1 MGGVVIHRL
10 LLKNTKPILMIKPIL
25 FITLILIALWLTG
38 CWGYKAKQDKNNK
51 ANANVEPKYN
61 WGIAVNTPIGY
72 PIRFYA
78 GRVGGMSI
86 IDEIYTTTE
95 EPDWG
100 EAFSYENTSLETL
113 PKDIDMVWLS
123 YKEDCFYR
131 LKTAIDYEKIAKLF
145 KNGYKRRVPN
155 GEVRHTTYNTIV
167 AGLAPGGVVV
177 LWVGR
182 GYLKITEIGRYQADK
197 IELREPEGLD
207 NHQRLIFSK
216 KDREEVLNSNT
227 IIPEDFREANKNK
240 PIPFGLWDSYRDN
253 QYQWYPT
260 FEIPNGRI
268 GDVDYQYWNGEADT
282 FFFTDFI
289 ALEEQKEV
297 FAPKELYHNIRK
309 LPLFKEIRFT
319 YKAEDGI
326 KYGMKIEFDW
336 EDILATYKKVF
347 GEHPE
352 EVKAH
357 LDIRI
362 NRINSYLTVRL
373 VGDNGKEAF
382 IEPKLID
389 IGEAD
394 QKYAPP
400 FDN

>member
-10 LLKNTKPILMIKPIL
+10 LLKNTKPIFMIKTIL
-25 FITLILIALWLTG
+25 FITLILLALWLMG
-38 CWGYKAKQDKNNK
+38 CWGYKAKQNK
-51 ANANVEPKYN
+51 ANANVESEYE
-61 WGIAVNTPIGY
+61 WGVAVNTPIGY

-78 GRVGGMSI
+78 AMVGSTPI
-86 IDEIYTTTE
+86 VRELYSKTR

-100 EAFSYENTSLETL
+100 NAAGYESTSMDKL
-113 PKDIDMVWLS
+113 PKSVDMVWLS

-131 LKTAIDYEKIAKLF
+131 LKTAIDYEKVEKLF
-145 KNGYKRRVPN
+145 REGFNQRVPN
-155 GEVRHTTYNTIV
+155 GEVRHKTYDTIV
-167 AGLAPGGVVV
+167 VGIAPGGVVV
-177 LWVGR
+177 LWVGY
-182 GYLKITEIGRYQADK
+182 GYLPLTEIGRYQAEK
-197 IELREPEGLD
+197 IALREPEGLD
-207 NHQRLIFSK
+207 NHQKLIFDK
-216 KDREEVLNSNT
+216 EYAKRLLTNNT

-260 FEIPNGRI
+260 FEIPNGKM
-268 GDVDYQYWNGEADT
+268 GDVHYQYWNGEGSF

-289 ALEEQKEV
+289 TLEEHKDV
-297 FAPKELYHNIRK
+297 FAPKELYHDIRK
-309 LPLFKEIRFT
+309 LPLYKEISFT

-326 KYGMKIEFDW
+326 KYGVGLQFDW

-357 LDIRI
+357 LDIRM

-389 IGEAD
+389 IGEAN

>member
-1 MGGVVIHRL
+1 
-10 LLKNTKPILMIKPIL
+10 MIKTIL

-38 CWGYKAKQDKNNK
+38 CWGYKAKQNK
-51 ANANVEPKYN
+51 ANANTNVDPKYE
-61 WGIAVNTPIGY
+61 WGVAVNTPIGY

-260 FEIPNGRI
+260 FEIPNGKI

-326 KYGMKIEFDW
+326 KYGVGLQFDW
-336 EDILATYKKVF
+336 EDILEAYKKVF

-357 LDIRI
+357 LDIRLNAANTETSI
-362 NRINSYLTVRL
+362 CL

-389 IGEAD
+389 IGEAN

>member
-1 MGGVVIHRL
+1 
-10 LLKNTKPILMIKPIL
+10 MIKTIII
-25 FITLILIALWLTG
+25 ITLILLALWLTG
-38 CWGYKAKQDKNNK
+38 CWGYKAKQNK
-51 ANANVEPKYN
+51 ANANAQPEYE
-61 WGIAVNTPIGY
+61 WGIAVNAPIGY

-86 IDEIYTTTE
+86 TGELYSETR

-100 EAFSYENTSLETL
+100 EAFSYESHSMEEL
-113 PKDIDMVWLS
+113 PQNVDMVWLS

-131 LKTAIDYEKIAKLF
+131 LKTAIDYEKIVKLF
-145 KNGYKRRVPN
+145 REGFNQRVPN
-155 GEVRHTTYNTIV
+155 GEVRHKTYDTIV
-167 AGLAPGGVVV
+167 VGIAPGGVVV
-177 LWVGR
+177 LWVGS
-182 GYLKITEIGRYQADK
+182 GYFPLTEIGRYQAEK

-207 NHQRLIFSK
+207 NHQRLIFDK
-216 KDREEVLNSNT
+216 EYAKRLLTNNT

-282 FFFTDFI
+282 FFFTDFV
-289 ALEEQKEV
+289 ALEEQKDV
-297 FAPKELYHNIRK
+297 FAPKELYHDIRK

-326 KYGMKIEFDW
+326 KYGVGLQFDW
-336 EDILATYKKVF
+336 EDILKAYKKVF

-362 NRINSYLTVRL
+362 NRDNTYLAVRL

-389 IGEAD
+389 IGEAN

>member
-1 MGGVVIHRL
+1 
-10 LLKNTKPILMIKPIL
+10 MIKTIII
-25 FITLILIALWLTG
+25 ITFILIALWLTG
-38 CWGYKAKQDKNNK
+38 CWGYKAKQNKAK
-51 ANANVEPKYN
+51 ANANAQPEYE
-61 WGIAVNTPIGY
+61 WGVAVNTPIGY

-78 GRVGGMSI
+78 AMVGGTPISG
-86 IDEIYTTTE
+86 ELYSE
-95 EPDWG
+95 LREPDWG
-100 EAFSYENTSLETL
+100 EAFSYESHSMDKL
-113 PKDIDMVWLS
+113 PKSVDMVWLS

-131 LKTAIDYEKIAKLF
+131 LKTGVDYEKVAKLF

-167 AGLAPGGVVV
+167 VGIAPGGVVV
-177 LWVGR
+177 LWAGR

-197 IELREPEGLD
+197 IALKEPEGLD
-207 NHQRLIFSK
+207 NHQRLIFDK
-216 KDREEVLNSNT
+216 EYAKRLLTNNT

-240 PIPFGLWDSYRDN
+240 PIPFGLWDSYRDH

-289 ALEEQKEV
+289 ALEGQKDV
-297 FAPKELYHNIRK
+297 FAPQELYHNIRK

-326 KYGMKIEFDW
+326 KYGVGLQFDW
-336 EDILATYKKVF
+336 EDILKAYKKVF

-357 LDIRI
+357 LDIRLNAANTETSI
-362 NRINSYLTVRL
+362 RL

-382 IEPKLID
+382 VEGIKNIEF
-389 IGEAD
+389 GRAD
-394 QKYAPP
+394 QEYAPP

>member
-1 MGGVVIHRL
+1 
-10 LLKNTKPILMIKPIL
+10 MIKTIL
-25 FITLILIALWLTG
+25 FITLILLALWLTG

-51 ANANVEPKYN
+51 ANAQPEYE
-61 WGIAVNTPIGY
+61 WGVAVNTPIGY

-78 GRVGGMSI
+78 ARVGSTPIISELYSI
-86 IDEIYTTTE
+86 TE

-100 EAFSYENTSLETL
+100 NAFGYESTSMDKL
-113 PKDIDMVWLS
+113 PKSVDMVWLS
-123 YKEDCFYR
+123 LKEDCFYR
-131 LKTAIDYEKIAKLF
+131 LKTAIDYEKVAKLF
-145 KNGYKRRVPN
+145 KEGFDERFSNGKMN
-155 GEVRHTTYNTIV
+155 HTTYNTVVVGI
-167 AGLAPGGVVV
+167 APGGVVV
-177 LWVGR
+177 LWVGK
-182 GYLKITEIGRYQADK
+182 GYFPIKEIGRYQAEK
-197 IELREPEGLD
+197 IALREPEGLD
-207 NHQRLIFSK
+207 NHQKLIFDK
-216 KDREEVLNSNT
+216 EYAKRLLTNNT

-240 PIPFGLWDSYRDN
+240 PIPFGLWDSYRDH

-289 ALEEQKEV
+289 ALEGQKDV
-297 FAPKELYHNIRK
+297 FALKELYHNIRK
-309 LPLFKEIRFT
+309 LPLFKEIRFN

-326 KYGMKIEFDW
+326 KYGVLVQFEW
-336 EDILATYKKVF
+336 EDTLEAYKKVF
-347 GEHPE
+347 GKHSD

-362 NRINSYLTVRL
+362 NRDNTYLAVRL

-382 IEPKLID
+382 IDPKSIR
-389 IGEAD
+389 IRKAN

-400 FDN
+400 FE

>member
-1 MGGVVIHRL
+1 
-10 LLKNTKPILMIKPIL
+10 MIKTIII
-25 FITLILIALWLTG
+25 ITLILLALWLTG
-38 CWGYKAKQDKNNK
+38 CWGYKAKQNKDK
-51 ANANVEPKYN
+51 ANVEPEYK
-61 WGIAVNTPIGY
+61 WGIAVNVPIGY

-78 GRVGGMSI
+78 ARVGSTPIVRELYSI
-86 IDEIYTTTE
+86 TE

-100 EAFSYENTSLETL
+100 CAAGYESCSMEEL
-113 PKDIDMVWLS
+113 PQNVDMVWLS

-145 KNGYKRRVPN
+145 REGFDERVPN
-155 GEVRHTTYNTIV
+155 GEVRHKTYDTIV
-167 AGLAPGGVVV
+167 VGIAPGGVVV
-177 LWVGR
+177 LWVGY
-182 GYLKITEIGRYQADK
+182 GYLPLTEIGRYQAEK

-207 NHQRLIFSK
+207 NHQRLIFDK
-216 KDREEVLNSNT
+216 EYAKRLLTNNT

-260 FEIPNGRI
+260 FEIPNGKI

-289 ALEEQKEV
+289 ALEGQKDV
-297 FAPKELYHNIRK
+297 FAPKELYHDIRK
-309 LPLFKEIRFT
+309 LPLYKEISFT

-326 KYGMKIEFDW
+326 KYGVGLQFDW

-362 NRINSYLTVRL
+362 NHDNTYLTVRL

-389 IGEAD
+389 IGEAN

>member
-1 MGGVVIHRL
+1 M
-10 LLKNTKPILMIKPIL
+10 
-25 FITLILIALWLTG
+25 LI
-38 CWGYKAKQDKNNK
+38 
-51 ANANVEPKYN
+51 NAQPKYE
-61 WGIAVNTPIGY
+61 WGVAVNTPIGY

-78 GRVGGMSI
+78 AMVGGTPISG
-86 IDEIYTTTE
+86 ELYSE
-95 EPDWG
+95 LREPDWG
-100 EAFSYENTSLETL
+100 EAFSYESHSMDKL
-113 PKDIDMVWLS
+113 PKSVDMVWLS

-145 KNGYKRRVPN
+145 KNGYKVRVPN

-167 AGLAPGGVVV
+167 VGIAPGVVVV
-177 LWVGR
+177 LWAGR

-197 IELREPEGLD
+197 IVLKEPEGLD
-207 NHQRLIFSK
+207 NHQRLIFDK
-216 KDREEVLNSNT
+216 EYAKRLLTNNT

-240 PIPFGLWDSYRDN
+240 PIPFGLWDSYRDH

-289 ALEEQKEV
+289 TLEEYKDV
-297 FAPKELYHNIRK
+297 FVPKELYRDIRK
-309 LPLFKEIRFT
+309 LPLFKEIRFN

-326 KYGMKIEFDW
+326 KYGVLVQFEW
-336 EDILATYKKVF
+336 EDTLEAYKKVF
-347 GEHPE
+347 GERPD

-357 LDIRI
+357 LDIRM

-389 IGEAD
+389 IGEAN

>member
-1 MGGVVIHRL
+1 MKKILLFL
-10 LLKNTKPILMIKPIL
+10 LL
-25 FITLILIALWLTG
+25 TLQLAS
-38 CWGYKAKQDKNNK
+38 CQNHNSNNK
-51 ANANVEPKYN
+51 NMNEPQYD
-61 WGIAVNTPIGY
+61 WGVAVNVPIGY

-78 GRVGGMSI
+78 AMVGGTPISR
-86 IDEIYTTTE
+86 EFYTKKE
-95 EPDWG
+95 KPDWG
-100 EAFSYENTSLETL
+100 NAYGYESHSMGYL
-113 PKDIDMVWLS
+113 PASVDMVWLS

-145 KNGYKRRVPN
+145 REGYEERLPN
-155 GEVRHTTYNTIV
+155 GEVKHTTYNTVVVGI
-167 AGLAPGGVVV
+167 APGGVVV
-177 LWVGR
+177 LWVGNA
-182 GYLKITEIGRYQADK
+182 YFKITEIGRYQAEK
-197 IELREPEGLD
+197 IDLKEPPGLD
-207 NHQRLIFSK
+207 SHQRLIFSK
-216 KDREEVLNSNT
+216 EDREETLNSDLA
-227 IIPEDFREANKNK
+227 IPKAVREANKNK
-240 PIPFGLWDSYRDN
+240 PIPFGLWDSYRDH

-289 ALEEQKEV
+289 TLEEHKDV

-309 LPLFKEIRFT
+309 LPLYKEIRFT

-326 KYGMKIEFDW
+326 KYGVGLQFDW

-362 NRINSYLTVRL
+362 NRENTYLTVRL

-382 IEPKLID
+382 IEPKLIR
-389 IGEAD
+389 IREAN
-394 QKYAPP
+394 QKYATP
-400 FDN
+400 FE

>member
-1 MGGVVIHRL
+1 
-10 LLKNTKPILMIKPIL
+10 MIKTIII
-25 FITLILIALWLTG
+25 ITFILIALWLTG

-131 LKTAIDYEKIAKLF
+131 LKTAIDYEKVAKLF
-145 KNGYKRRVPN
+145 REGFDERVPN
-155 GEVRHTTYNTIV
+155 GEVRHKTYDTIV
-167 AGLAPGGVVV
+167 VGIAPGGVVV
-177 LWVGR
+177 LWVGY
-182 GYLKITEIGRYQADK
+182 GYLPLTEIGRYQADK

-207 NHQRLIFSK
+207 NHQKLIFSK

-240 PIPFGLWDSYRDN
+240 PIPFGLWDSYRDT

-260 FEIPNGRI
+260 FEVPEGKM
-268 GDVDYQYWNGEADT
+268 GDVGYRYWNGEAGT
-282 FFFTDFI
+282 TLYTDFNSYMGKQDI
-289 ALEEQKEV
+289 FYLEESIQK
-297 FAPKELYHNIRK
+297 R
-309 LPLFKEIRFT
+309 PLFKNLLFY
-319 YKAEDGI
+319 YKTQNGQKYLAELS
-326 KYGMKIEFDW
+326 FDW
-336 EDILATYKKVF
+336 EAVVAAYKKVF
-347 GEHPE
+347 GEDADK
-352 EVKAH
+352 VTAH

-362 NRINSYLTVRL
+362 NRENTYLTVRL

-389 IGEAD
+389 IGEAN
-394 QKYAPP
+394 QEYAPP

>member
-1 MGGVVIHRL
+1 MKKILLFL
-10 LLKNTKPILMIKPIL
+10 LL
-25 FITLILIALWLTG
+25 TLQLAS
-38 CWGYKAKQDKNNK
+38 CQNHNSNNK
-51 ANANVEPKYN
+51 NMNEPQYD
-61 WGIAVNTPIGY
+61 WGVAVNVPIGY

-78 GRVGGMSI
+78 AMVGGTPISR
-86 IDEIYTTTE
+86 EFYTKKE
-95 EPDWG
+95 KPDWG
-100 EAFSYENTSLETL
+100 NAYGYESHSMGYLPASL
-113 PKDIDMVWLS
+113 DMVWLS

-145 KNGYKRRVPN
+145 REGYEERLPN
-155 GEVRHTTYNTIV
+155 GEVKHTTYNTVVVGI
-167 AGLAPGGVVV
+167 APGGVVV
-177 LWVGR
+177 LWAGNA
-182 GYLKITEIGRYQADK
+182 YFKITEIGRYQAEK
-197 IELREPEGLD
+197 IDLKEPPGLD
-207 NHQRLIFSK
+207 SHQRLIFSK
-216 KDREEVLNSNT
+216 EDREETLNSDLA
-227 IIPEDFREANKNK
+227 IPKAVREANKNK
-240 PIPFGLWDSYRDN
+240 PIPFGLWDSYRDH

-289 ALEEQKEV
+289 TLEEHKDV

-309 LPLFKEIRFT
+309 LPLYKEIRFT

-326 KYGMKIEFDW
+326 KYGVGLQFDW

-362 NRINSYLTVRL
+362 NRENTYLTVRL

-382 IEPKLID
+382 IEPKLIR
-389 IGEAD
+389 IREAN
-394 QKYAPP
+394 QKYATP
-400 FDN
+400 FE

>member
-1 MGGVVIHRL
+1 
-10 LLKNTKPILMIKPIL
+10 MIKTII
-25 FITLILIALWLTG
+25 FITFILIALWLTG
-38 CWGYKAKQDKNNK
+38 CWGYKAKQEKNK
-51 ANANVEPKYN
+51 ANAEQEYD
-61 WGIAVNTPIGY
+61 WGVAVNVPIGY

-78 GRVGGMSI
+78 AMVGGTPISR
-86 IDEIYTTTE
+86 EFYTKKE

-100 EAFSYENTSLETL
+100 NAYGYESHSMGYL
-113 PKDIDMVWLS
+113 PASVDMVWLS

-145 KNGYKRRVPN
+145 REGYEERLPN
-155 GEVRHTTYNTIV
+155 GEVKHTTYNTVVVGI
-167 AGLAPGGVVV
+167 APGGVVV
-177 LWVGR
+177 LWAGNA
-182 GYLKITEIGRYQADK
+182 YFKITEIGRYQAEK
-197 IELREPEGLD
+197 IDLKEPPGLD
-207 NHQRLIFSK
+207 SHQRLIFSK
-216 KDREEVLNSNT
+216 EDREETLNSDLA
-227 IIPEDFREANKNK
+227 IPKAVREANKNK
-240 PIPFGLWDSYRDN
+240 PIPFGLWDSYRDT

-282 FFFTDFI
+282 FFFTDFV
-289 ALEEQKEV
+289 ALEGQKDV
-297 FAPKELYHNIRK
+297 FAPQELYHDIRK
-309 LPLFKEIRFT
+309 LPLYKEIRFT

-326 KYGMKIEFDW
+326 KYGVGLQFDW

-373 VGDNGKEAF
+373 VGDNGKEAS

-389 IGEAD
+389 IGEAN

-400 FDN
+400 FE

>member
-1 MGGVVIHRL
+1 
-10 LLKNTKPILMIKPIL
+10 MIKTIL
-25 FITLILIALWLTG
+25 FITFILLALWLTG
-38 CWGYKAKQDKNNK
+38 CWGYKAKQNK

-61 WGIAVNTPIGY
+61 WGVAVNTPIGY

-86 IDEIYTTTE
+86 IGELYSITE

-100 EAFSYENTSLETL
+100 NAFGYESTSMEEL
-113 PKDIDMVWLS
+113 PQNVDMVWLS

-145 KNGYKRRVPN
+145 REGFDERFSNGKMN
-155 GEVRHTTYNTIV
+155 HTTYNTVVVGI
-167 AGLAPGGVVV
+167 APGGVVV
-177 LWVGR
+177 LWVGS
-182 GYLKITEIGRYQADK
+182 GYFPIKEIGRYQAEK
-197 IELREPEGLD
+197 IALREPEGLD
-207 NHQRLIFSK
+207 NHQRLIFDK
-216 KDREEVLNSNT
+216 EYAKRLLTNNT

-240 PIPFGLWDSYRDN
+240 PIPFGLWDSYRDH

-282 FFFTDFI
+282 FFFTDFV
-289 ALEEQKEV
+289 ALEGQKDV
-297 FAPKELYHNIRK
+297 FAPQELYHNIRK
-309 LPLFKEIRFT
+309 LPLFKEIRFN

-326 KYGMKIEFDW
+326 KYGVLVQFEW
-336 EDILATYKKVF
+336 EDILAAYKKVF

-362 NRINSYLTVRL
+362 NRKNTYLTVRL

-382 IEPKLID
+382 IEPKLIR
-389 IGEAD
+389 IREAN
-394 QKYAPP
+394 QKYATP
-400 FDN
+400 FE

>member
-1 MGGVVIHRL
+1 
-10 LLKNTKPILMIKPIL
+10 MIKTIL
-25 FITLILIALWLTG
+25 FITLILLALWLMG
-38 CWGYKAKQDKNNK
+38 CWGYKAKQNK
-51 ANANVEPKYN
+51 ANANAQPEYE
-61 WGIAVNTPIGY
+61 WGVAVNTPIGY

-86 IDEIYTTTE
+86 IGELYSE
-95 EPDWG
+95 LREPDWG
-100 EAFSYENTSLETL
+100 CAAGYESHSMDEL
-113 PKDIDMVWLS
+113 PKSVDMVWLS
-123 YKEDCFYR
+123 LKEDCFYR
-131 LKTAIDYEKIAKLF
+131 LKTAIDYEKVAKLF
-145 KNGYKRRVPN
+145 REGFDERVPN
-155 GEVRHTTYNTIV
+155 GEVRHKTYDTIV
-167 AGLAPGGVVV
+167 VGIAPGGVVV
-177 LWVGR
+177 LWVGS
-182 GYLKITEIGRYQADK
+182 GYFPIKEIGRYQADK

-207 NHQRLIFSK
+207 NHQRLIFDK
-216 KDREEVLNSNT
+216 EYAKRLLTNNT
-227 IIPEDFREANKNK
+227 IIPEDFREANKDK
-240 PIPFGLWDSYRDN
+240 PIPFGLWDSYRDH

-260 FEIPNGRI
+260 FEIPNGKI

-289 ALEEQKEV
+289 TLEEHKDV

-326 KYGMKIEFDW
+326 KYGVGLQFDW

-357 LDIRI
+357 LDIQI
-362 NRINSYLTVRL
+362 NRTNDYLKVRL

>member
-1 MGGVVIHRL
+1 
-10 LLKNTKPILMIKPIL
+10 MIKPIL
-25 FITLILIALWLTG
+25 FITFILIALSLTG
-38 CWGYKAKQDKNNK
+38 CWGYKAKQNK
-51 ANANVEPKYN
+51 ANAQPEYE
-61 WGIAVNTPIGY
+61 WGVAVNTPIGY

-78 GRVGGMSI
+78 AMVGSTPISREFYSI
-86 IDEIYTTTE
+86 TE

-100 EAFSYENTSLETL
+100 CAFGYESHSMGEL
-113 PKDIDMVWLS
+113 PQRVDMVWLS

-145 KNGYKRRVPN
+145 REGFDERFSNGKMN
-155 GEVRHTTYNTIV
+155 HTTYDTVVVGI
-167 AGLAPGGVVV
+167 APGGVVV
-177 LWVGR
+177 LWVGK
-182 GYLKITEIGRYQADK
+182 GYFPIKEIGRYQADK
-197 IELREPEGLD
+197 IEIQVPKGLD
-207 NHQRLIFSK
+207 GHQMLIFDK
-216 KDREEVLNSNT
+216 EDREKVLASKT

-289 ALEEQKEV
+289 ALEGQKDV
-297 FAPKELYHNIRK
+297 FAPQELYHNIRK

-336 EDILATYKKVF
+336 EDILKAYKKVF

-357 LDIRI
+357 LDIRLNAANTETSI
-362 NRINSYLTVRL
+362 RL

-382 IEPKLID
+382 VEGIKNIEF
-389 IGEAD
+389 GRAD
-394 QKYAPP
+394 QEYAPP

>member
-1 MGGVVIHRL
+1 
-10 LLKNTKPILMIKPIL
+10 MIKTIL
-25 FITLILIALWLTG
+25 FITFILLALWLTG
-38 CWGYKAKQDKNNK
+38 CWGYKAKQEKNK
-51 ANANVEPKYN
+51 ANAEQEYD
-61 WGIAVNTPIGY
+61 WGVAVNVPIGY

-78 GRVGGMSI
+78 AMVGGTPISR
-86 IDEIYTTTE
+86 EFYTKKE

-100 EAFSYENTSLETL
+100 NAYGYESHSMGYL
-113 PKDIDMVWLS
+113 PASVDMVWLS

-145 KNGYKRRVPN
+145 REGYEERLPN
-155 GEVRHTTYNTIV
+155 GEVKHTTYNTVVVGI
-167 AGLAPGGVVV
+167 APGGVVV
-177 LWVGR
+177 LWAGNA
-182 GYLKITEIGRYQADK
+182 YFKITEIGRYQAEK
-197 IELREPEGLD
+197 IDLKEPPGLD
-207 NHQRLIFSK
+207 SHQRLIFSK
-216 KDREEVLNSNT
+216 EDREETLNSDLA
-227 IIPEDFREANKNK
+227 IPKAVREANKNK
-240 PIPFGLWDSYRDN
+240 PIPFGLWDSYRDT

-282 FFFTDFI
+282 FFFTDFV
-289 ALEEQKEV
+289 ALEGQKDV
-297 FAPKELYHNIRK
+297 FAPQELYHDIRK
-309 LPLFKEIRFT
+309 LPLYKEIRFT

-326 KYGMKIEFDW
+326 KYGVGLQFDW

-382 IEPKLID
+382 IEPKLIR
-389 IGEAD
+389 IREAN
-394 QKYAPP
+394 QKYATP
-400 FDN
+400 FE

>member
-1 MGGVVIHRL
+1 
-10 LLKNTKPILMIKPIL
+10 MIKTIL

-38 CWGYKAKQDKNNK
+38 CWGYKAKQNK
-51 ANANVEPKYN
+51 ANANAQPEYE
-61 WGIAVNTPIGY
+61 WGVAVNAPIGY

-78 GRVGGMSI
+78 AMIGSTPIVRELYSK
-86 IDEIYTTTE
+86 TR

-100 EAFSYENTSLETL
+100 NAAGYESTSMDKL
-113 PKDIDMVWLS
+113 PKSVDMVWLS

-131 LKTAIDYEKIAKLF
+131 LKTAIDYEKVEKLF
-145 KNGYKRRVPN
+145 REGFNQRVPN
-155 GEVRHTTYNTIV
+155 GEVRHKTYDTIV
-167 AGLAPGGVVV
+167 VGIAPGGVVV
-177 LWVGR
+177 LWVGY
-182 GYLKITEIGRYQADK
+182 GYLPLTEIGRYQADK
-197 IELREPEGLD
+197 IKLREAEGLD

-227 IIPEDFREANKNK
+227 IIPEDFREANKDK
-240 PIPFGLWDSYRDN
+240 PIPFGLWDSYRDH

-260 FEIPNGRI
+260 FEIPNGKM
-268 GDVDYQYWNGEADT
+268 GDVHYQYWNGEGSF

-289 ALEEQKEV
+289 TLEEHKDV
-297 FAPKELYHNIRK
+297 FAPKELYHDIRK
-309 LPLFKEIRFT
+309 LPLYKEIRFN

-326 KYGMKIEFDW
+326 KYGVGLQFDW
-336 EDILATYKKVF
+336 EDILKAYKKVF
-347 GEHPE
+347 GERPE

-362 NRINSYLTVRL
+362 NRDNTYLTVRL

-382 IEPKLID
+382 IEGIKNIEF
-389 IGEAD
+389 GRAN
-394 QKYAPP
+394 QKYATP

>member
-1 MGGVVIHRL
+1 
-10 LLKNTKPILMIKPIL
+10 MIKTIII
-25 FITLILIALWLTG
+25 ITFILIALWLTG
-38 CWGYKAKQDKNNK
+38 CWGYKAKQNK
-51 ANANVEPKYN
+51 ANANAQPEYK
-61 WGIAVNTPIGY
+61 WGVAVNTPIGY

-86 IDEIYTTTE
+86 IGELYSITE

-100 EAFSYENTSLETL
+100 CAMGYESRSMEEL
-113 PKDIDMVWLS
+113 PQNVDMVWLS

-145 KNGYKRRVPN
+145 REGFNQRVPN
-155 GEVRHTTYNTIV
+155 GEVRHKTYDTIV
-167 AGLAPGGVVV
+167 VGIAPGGVVV
-177 LWVGR
+177 LWVGY
-182 GYLKITEIGRYQADK
+182 GYLPLTEIGRYQADK
-197 IELREPEGLD
+197 IALREPEGLD

-289 ALEEQKEV
+289 ALEGQKDV
-297 FAPKELYHNIRK
+297 FAPQELYHDIRK

-362 NRINSYLTVRL
+362 NRDNDYLTVRL

-389 IGEAD
+389 IGEAN

>member
-1 MGGVVIHRL
+1 
-10 LLKNTKPILMIKPIL
+10 MIKTTIFIL
-25 FITLILIALWLTG
+25 LILLALWLTG

-51 ANANVEPKYN
+51 ANANAQPEYK
-61 WGIAVNTPIGY
+61 WGVAVNTPIGY
-72 PIRFYA
+72 PIRFYG

-86 IDEIYTTTE
+86 TGELYSKTR

-100 EAFSYENTSLETL
+100 NAMGYESRSMEEL
-113 PKDIDMVWLS
+113 PQNVDMVWLS

-131 LKTAIDYEKIAKLF
+131 LKTAIDYEKVAKLF
-145 KNGYKRRVPN
+145 REGFDERVPN
-155 GEVRHTTYNTIV
+155 GEVRHKTYDTIV
-167 AGLAPGGVVV
+167 VGIAPGGVVV
-177 LWVGR
+177 LWVGY
-182 GYLKITEIGRYQADK
+182 GYLPLTEIGRYQADK

-207 NHQRLIFSK
+207 NHQRLIFDK
-216 KDREEVLNSNT
+216 EYAKRLLTNNT

-260 FEIPNGRI
+260 FEIPNGKM

-289 ALEEQKEV
+289 ALEGQKEV

-357 LDIRI
+357 LDIRLNAANTETSI
-362 NRINSYLTVRL
+362 CL

-382 IEPKLID
+382 VEGVKNIEFGKANQ
-389 IGEAD
+389 E
-394 QKYAPP
+394 YAPP

>member
-1 MGGVVIHRL
+1 
-10 LLKNTKPILMIKPIL
+10 MIKTIII
-25 FITLILIALWLTG
+25 ITLILLALWLTG
-38 CWGYKAKQDKNNK
+38 CWGYKAKQDKNK
-51 ANANVEPKYN
+51 ANAQPEYK
-61 WGIAVNTPIGY
+61 WGVAVNTPIGY

-78 GRVGGMSI
+78 AMVGGTPISR
-86 IDEIYTTTE
+86 ELYSGTE

-100 EAFSYENTSLETL
+100 CAAGYESHSMDKL
-113 PKDIDMVWLS
+113 PKSVDMVWLS

-145 KNGYKRRVPN
+145 REGFDERFSNGKMN
-155 GEVRHTTYNTIV
+155 HTTYNTVVVGI
-167 AGLAPGGVVV
+167 APGGVVV
-177 LWVGR
+177 LWVGS
-182 GYLKITEIGRYQADK
+182 GYFPIKEIGRYQAEK
-197 IELREPEGLD
+197 IALREPEGLD
-207 NHQRLIFSK
+207 NHQKLIFSK

-240 PIPFGLWDSYRDN
+240 PIPFGIWDSYRDN

-260 FEIPNGRI
+260 FEIPNGKI

-289 ALEEQKEV
+289 TLEEHKDV
-297 FAPKELYHNIRK
+297 FAPQELYHDIRK
-309 LPLFKEIRFT
+309 LPLFKEISFT

-326 KYGMKIEFDW
+326 KYGVGLQFDW
-336 EDILATYKKVF
+336 EDILKAYKKVF
-347 GEHPE
+347 GERPE

-362 NRINSYLTVRL
+362 NRDNTYLTVRL

-382 IEPKLID
+382 IEGIKNIEF
-389 IGEAD
+389 GRAN
-394 QKYAPP
+394 QKYATP

>member
-1 MGGVVIHRL
+1 
-10 LLKNTKPILMIKPIL
+10 MIKTIL
-25 FITLILIALWLTG
+25 FITFILLALWLTG
-38 CWGYKAKQDKNNK
+38 CWGYKAKQNK
-51 ANANVEPKYN
+51 ANANAQPEYE
-61 WGIAVNTPIGY
+61 WGVAVNTPIGY

-86 IDEIYTTTE
+86 IGELYSETR

-100 EAFSYENTSLETL
+100 CAFGYESTSMDKL
-113 PKDIDMVWLS
+113 PKNVDMVWLS
-123 YKEDCFYR
+123 LKEDCFYR
-131 LKTAIDYEKIAKLF
+131 LKTAIDYEKVAKLF
-145 KNGYKRRVPN
+145 KEGFDERFSNGKMN
-155 GEVRHTTYNTIV
+155 HTTYNTVVVGI
-167 AGLAPGGVVV
+167 APGGVVV
-177 LWVGR
+177 LWVGY
-182 GYLKITEIGRYQADK
+182 GYFPIKEIGRYQAEK
-197 IELREPEGLD
+197 IALKEPEGLD
-207 NHQRLIFSK
+207 NHQRLIFDK
-216 KDREEVLNSNT
+216 EYAKRLLTNNT
-227 IIPEDFREANKNK
+227 IIPEDFRQANKDK
-240 PIPFGLWDSYRDN
+240 PIPFGLWDSYRDH

-282 FFFTDFI
+282 FFFTDFV
-289 ALEEQKEV
+289 ALEEHKDV

-326 KYGMKIEFDW
+326 KYGVGLQFDW

-362 NRINSYLTVRL
+362 NRDNTYLTVRL
-373 VGDNGKEAF
+373 MGDNGKEAF
-382 IEPKLID
+382 VEPKLID
-389 IGEAD
+389 IGEAN

>member
-1 MGGVVIHRL
+1 
-10 LLKNTKPILMIKPIL
+10 MIKTIII
-25 FITLILIALWLTG
+25 ITLILLALWLTG
-38 CWGYKAKQDKNNK
+38 CWGYKAKQNK
-51 ANANVEPKYN
+51 ANANAQPEYK
-61 WGIAVNTPIGY
+61 WGVAVNTPIGY

-86 IDEIYTTTE
+86 IGELYSITE

-100 EAFSYENTSLETL
+100 NAAGYESTSMYKL
-113 PKDIDMVWLS
+113 PKSVDMVWLS

-145 KNGYKRRVPN
+145 REGFDERFSNGKMN
-155 GEVRHTTYNTIV
+155 HTTYNTVVVGI
-167 AGLAPGGVVV
+167 APGGVVV
-177 LWVGR
+177 LWVGS
-182 GYLKITEIGRYQADK
+182 GYFPIKEIGRYQAEK

-207 NHQRLIFSK
+207 NHQKLIFDK
-216 KDREEVLNSNT
+216 EYAKRLLTNNT
-227 IIPEDFREANKNK
+227 IIPEDFREANKDK
-240 PIPFGLWDSYRDN
+240 PIPFGLWDSYRDH

-282 FFFTDFI
+282 FFFTDFV
-289 ALEEQKEV
+289 ALEGQKDV
-297 FAPKELYHNIRK
+297 FAPQELYHDIRK
-309 LPLFKEIRFT
+309 LPLFKEIRFN

-326 KYGMKIEFDW
+326 KYGVLVQFDW

-362 NRINSYLTVRL
+362 NRDNTYLTVRL

-389 IGEAD
+389 IGEAN
-394 QKYAPP
+394 QEYAPP
-400 FDN
+400 FE

>member
-1 MGGVVIHRL
+1 
-10 LLKNTKPILMIKPIL
+10 MIKTIL
-25 FITLILIALWLTG
+25 FITFILLALWLTG
-38 CWGYKAKQDKNNK
+38 CWGYKAKQDKNK
-51 ANANVEPKYN
+51 ANAQPEYE
-61 WGIAVNTPIGY
+61 WGVAVNTPIGY

-86 IDEIYTTTE
+86 IGELYSKLR

-100 EAFSYENTSLETL
+100 NAFGYESTSMEEL
-113 PKDIDMVWLS
+113 PQNVDMVWLS
-123 YKEDCFYR
+123 LKEDCFYR

-167 AGLAPGGVVV
+167 VGIAPGGGGV
-177 LWVGR
+177 LWAGR

-197 IELREPEGLD
+197 IVLKEPEGLD
-207 NHQRLIFSK
+207 NHQKLIFDK
-216 KDREEVLNSNT
+216 EYAKRLLTNNT

-240 PIPFGLWDSYRDN
+240 PIPFGLWDSYRDH

-289 ALEEQKEV
+289 ALEGHKDV
-297 FAPKELYHNIRK
+297 FAPKELYRDIRK
-309 LPLFKEIRFT
+309 LPLFKEIRFN

-326 KYGMKIEFDW
+326 KYGVGLQFNW
-336 EDILATYKKVF
+336 EDILIAYKKVF

-352 EVKAH
+352 EVKTH

-362 NRINSYLTVRL
+362 NRTNDYLTVRL

-382 IEPKLID
+382 IEPKLIR
-389 IGEAD
+389 IREAN
-394 QKYAPP
+394 QKYATP
-400 FDN
+400 FE

>member
-1 MGGVVIHRL
+1 
-10 LLKNTKPILMIKPIL
+10 MIKTIII
-25 FITLILIALWLTG
+25 ITLILLALWLTG
-38 CWGYKAKQDKNNK
+38 CWGYKAKQNKNNK
-51 ANANVEPKYN
+51 ANAQPEYE
-61 WGIAVNTPIGY
+61 WGVAVNTPIGY

-86 IDEIYTTTE
+86 TGELYSE
-95 EPDWG
+95 LREPDWG
-100 EAFSYENTSLETL
+100 EAFSYESHSMEEL
-113 PKDIDMVWLS
+113 PQNVDMVWLS

-131 LKTAIDYEKIAKLF
+131 LKTAIDYEKIEKLF

-167 AGLAPGGVVV
+167 VGIAPGGVVV
-177 LWVGR
+177 LWAGR

-197 IELREPEGLD
+197 IALKEPEGLD

-289 ALEEQKEV
+289 ALEGQKDV
-297 FAPKELYHNIRK
+297 FAPQELYHDIRK
-309 LPLFKEIRFT
+309 LPLFKEIRFN

-326 KYGMKIEFDW
+326 KYGVLVQFEW
-336 EDILATYKKVF
+336 EGTLEAYKKVF

-362 NRINSYLTVRL
+362 NRENTYLTVRL

-382 IEPKLID
+382 IEPKLIR
-389 IGEAD
+389 IREAN
-394 QKYAPP
+394 QEYATP
-400 FDN
+400 FE

>member
-1 MGGVVIHRL
+1 
-10 LLKNTKPILMIKPIL
+10 MIKTIL
-25 FITLILIALWLTG
+25 FITFILLALWLTG
-38 CWGYKAKQDKNNK
+38 CWGYKAKQEKNK
-51 ANANVEPKYN
+51 ANAEQEYD
-61 WGIAVNTPIGY
+61 WGVAVNVPIGY

-78 GRVGGMSI
+78 AMVGGTPISR
-86 IDEIYTTTE
+86 EFYTKKE

-100 EAFSYENTSLETL
+100 NAYGYESHSMGYL
-113 PKDIDMVWLS
+113 PASVDMVWLS

-145 KNGYKRRVPN
+145 REGYEERLPN
-155 GEVRHTTYNTIV
+155 GEVKHTTYNTVVVGI
-167 AGLAPGGVVV
+167 APGGVVV
-177 LWVGR
+177 LWAGNA
-182 GYLKITEIGRYQADK
+182 YFKITEIGRYQAEK
-197 IELREPEGLD
+197 IDLKEPPGLD
-207 NHQRLIFSK
+207 SHQRLIFSK
-216 KDREEVLNSNT
+216 EDREETLNSDLA
-227 IIPEDFREANKNK
+227 IPKAVREANKNK
-240 PIPFGLWDSYRDN
+240 PIPFGLWDSYRDT

-282 FFFTDFI
+282 FFFTDFV
-289 ALEEQKEV
+289 ALEGQKDV
-297 FAPKELYHNIRK
+297 FAPQELYHDIRK
-309 LPLFKEIRFT
+309 LPLYKEIRFT

-326 KYGMKIEFDW
+326 KYGVGLQFDW

-373 VGDNGKEAF
+373 VGDNGKEAS

-389 IGEAD
+389 IGEAN

-400 FDN
+400 FE